1 MDVSIAPLVPWALGR
16 RLGQTL
22 GQTLTHAQLGIEI
35 AAIAA
40 FALSGAI
47 EGARKRLDAVGVVVV
62 ACLTA
67 FGGGTLRDV
76 LLDRR
81 PFFWVEHAWYLWVV
95 FGLCAVAMLTMRSRH
110 FRPTERAML
119 WPDALGLG
127 LFTASGTQIAL
138 TAGMPPLVAV
148 LMGVITSVFGGVLRD
163 IVCNQIP
170 AAFNDHRPYA
180 LCAFAGGWVVVG
192 VQHVDGGD
200 SVALAAG
207 ALVTVLL
214 RAIGLWR
221 NWQLPAW
228 NAERRH

>member
-1 MDVSIAPLVPWALGR
+1 MDVAFAPLTLPPLLSR
-16 RLGQTL
+16 TL
-22 GQTLTHAQLGIEI
+22 GQTLSHAQFGIEVC
-35 AAIAA
+35 AIAA

-47 EGARKRLDAVGVVVV
+47 EGARKQLDAVGVAVV

-81 PFFWVEHAWYLWVV
+81 PFFWVEHAWYIWVV
-95 FGLCAVAMLTMRSRH
+95 FGLCAAAMLTMRARH
-110 FRPTERAML
+110 FHPTERAMQ

-127 LFTASGTQIAL
+127 LFAASGTQIAL
-138 TAGMPPLVAV
+138 TAGMPALVAA

-170 AAFNDHRPYA
+170 TAFNDHRPYA

-192 VQHVDGGD
+192 VQRAELGV
-200 SVALAAG
+200 SAALAAG
-207 ALVTVLL
+207 ALVTIAL
-214 RAIGLWR
+214 RVVGMLWD
-221 NWQLPAW
+221 WQLPAW
-228 NAERRH
+228 DADRRR